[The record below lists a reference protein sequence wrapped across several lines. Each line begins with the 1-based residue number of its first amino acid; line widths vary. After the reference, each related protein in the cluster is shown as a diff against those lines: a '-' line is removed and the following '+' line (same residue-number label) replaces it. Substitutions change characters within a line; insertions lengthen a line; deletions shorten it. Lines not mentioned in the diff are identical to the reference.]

1 VDPLAPCI
9 LVVSNSISGPGN
21 VVGGA
26 NRGDVDAWH
35 HQWEMTNSGVAGS
48 IAVGGSWAANYPANS
63 PKWQAYS
70 TLEAPLSVD
79 AVVLMALMSSD
90 VAGGDGSAG
99 AVDAA
104 KTAFGVVVNRA
115 RELWPSA
122 RIIVTTCP
130 PRQASSGA
138 QETARLAVNTWLTSS
153 PFGADQCVDLDMT
166 LRNGATPQ
174 RLKPEFD
181 SGDGDH
187 WSPRAHAWASSVIPV
202 RSRTR

>member
-1 VDPLAPCI
+1 
-9 LVVSNSISGPGN
+9 
-21 VVGGA
+21 
-26 NRGDVDAWH
+26 
-35 HQWEMTNSGVAGS
+35 
-48 IAVGGSWAANYPANS
+48 
-63 PKWQAYS
+63 
-70 TLEAPLSVD
+70 
-79 AVVLMALMSSD
+79 MALLSSD
-90 VAGGDGSAG
+90 IAGGDGSAG
-99 AVDAA
+99 AIDIA
-104 KTAFGVVVNRA
+104 KASLGTVIGKA

-153 PFGADQCVDLDMT
+153 PFGADQCVDLDMQ
-166 LRNGATPQ
+166 LRNGASPS
-174 RLKPEFD
+174 RLRTEYD